1 MVHNKTV
8 TDSSLTPFPILNT
21 LVQIGKGVCRGC
33 VLSPY
38 LFNLHTEYIMQ
49 NAGLDESQTE
59 VKIKSQAEIK
69 TQLSTNKDHGIWSYH
84 FMENR

>member
-1 MVHNKTV
+1 M
-8 TDSSLTPFPILNT
+8 NT

-69 TQLSTNKDHGIWSYH
+69 TQLSKNKDHGIWSYH